1 MDKLEVL
8 VMANALADK
17 LTKERDQVDKLTKE
31 RDQLKADIIKSY
43 KEYKHF
49 FECTWDYDPDLWSAD
64 RERDH
69 YRWTISKL
77 QELLQYPC
85 LNYLSKIDDHENKL
99 PY

>member
-1 MDKLEVL
+1 MDKIEILT
-8 VMANALADK
+8 MANLLADK
-17 LTKERDQVDKLTKE
+17 LVKE
-31 RDQLKADIIKSY
+31 RDQLKKDMIKSCQ
-43 KEYKHF
+43 EYKHF

-77 QELLQYPC
+77 QELLQYPYP
-85 LNYLSKIDDHENKL
+85 NYLSKIDDHENKL